1 MNFSIND
8 LKKYLKDISYGS
20 LFYVY
25 LKRTLLFVILPI
37 LIVYTI
43 FFQLYTRSVEND
55 TINMINSN
63 FLRACDTV
71 ENTINKTYEYY
82 TSLIKDE
89 DIIGFIELS
98 PKDIEGGT
106 PEKINILS
114 KARKNL
120 YRYMLSNDDYLN
132 NIYLYS
138 FKSDLLT
145 NHETR
150 ILFSEENDVPLWY
163 EHIKQNKHNFMIADK
178 LPNSKSLYVCLRLGT
193 ANNPRGLVIFD
204 LNLESLLDVLKPTAG
219 YTRIYNDE
227 ALLYDNGKGSSSE
240 KIKYEVNPGNLP
252 TQEKIHKT
260 ADGFLYSYTTAS
272 NMVIEHL
279 VPENML
285 SNRFSVIKMAIL
297 LLLVALIL
305 SFISSLYI
313 SAYFYN
319 LICVIMNSIGPEEL
333 LYTPVGGKNELVVIK
348 ETLLHLRQ
356 KNQMLSKELSDK
368 ITDFKKLQA
377 SSLQTQITP
386 HFLFNTLNAVNI
398 IVMNETKKVTA
409 ANKSILLLSDILEF
423 ALNTG
428 ETFVSIESEIENC
441 KKYIQIEQLKGNNNF
456 DVEWNIDEALMQHKT
471 IKLLLQPIVENAIS
485 HGIKGSELD
494 TNILKISAF
503 TKNNNILFEVANTG
517 KIISKEQIKNLEK
530 TFKVDTFPSKHIGMY
545 NVQKRI
551 KLMYGEE
558 YGIDISSDSK
568 YTYVTITIPFEQ
580 DI

>member
-8 LKKYLKDISYGS
+8 FKKYLKDISYGS

-43 FFQLYTRSVEND
+43 FFLLYTRSVEND
-55 TINMINSN
+55 TINMVNSN

-71 ENTINKTYEYY
+71 ENTIKKTYEYY
-82 TSLIKDE
+82 SSLEKDE
-89 DIIGFIELS
+89 DIVDFIELTQE
-98 PKDIEGGT
+98 DINSGT
-106 PEKINILS
+106 PENINLLT
-114 KARKNL
+114 KVRKNL
-120 YRYMLSNDDYLN
+120 HHYMFSNDDYLN

-138 FKSDLLT
+138 FKSDFIT
-145 NHETR
+145 NHESR
-150 ILFSEENDVPLWY
+150 IFFFEEKDVPLWY
-163 EHIKQNKHNFMIADK
+163 ENIKQNKHNFMVADK
-178 LPNSKSLYVCLRLGT
+178 VPNSKSLYVCLRIGT
-193 ANNPRGLVIFD
+193 ANDPRALVIFD
-204 LNLESLLDVLKPTAG
+204 INLENLLDVLKSTSG
-219 YTRIYNDE
+219 YTRVYNDGV
-227 ALLYDNGKGSSSE
+227 LLFNNGE
-240 KIKYEVNPGNLP
+240 ETTPETLRYKIKPNNLP
-252 TQEKIHKT
+252 PQEVIHKT
-260 ADGFLYSYTTAS
+260 NNGYLYSYTTAS
-272 NMVIEHL
+272 NMVIEYQ

-285 SNRFSVIKMAIL
+285 SNRFSVFKMAIL

-305 SFISSLYI
+305 SFVSSLYI

-333 LYTPVGGKNELVVIK
+333 LYTPVGGKSELVVIK
-348 ETLLHLRQ
+348 DTLLHLRQ

-441 KKYIQIEQLKGNNNF
+441 KKYIQIEQLKGTNNF
-456 DVEWNIDEALMQHKT
+456 EVEWNVDESLMQHKT

-494 TNILKISAF
+494 TNILRISAF
-503 TKNNNILFEVANTG
+503 RKNNNIIFEIANTG
-517 KIISKEQIKNLEK
+517 NVISKEQIRNLEK
-530 TFKVDTFPSKHIGMY
+530 TFKVDIFPSKHIGMY

-558 YGIDISSDSK
+558 YGIDISSDST

-580 DI
+580 

>member
-8 LKKYLKDISYGS
+8 FKKYLNDISYGS

-37 LIVYTI
+37 LIIYTI
-43 FFQLYTRSVEND
+43 FFLIYTRSVEND
-55 TINMINSN
+55 TINMVNSN
-63 FLRACDTV
+63 FLRACDTIN
-71 ENTINKTYEYY
+71 NTIGKTYEYY
-82 TSLIKDE
+82 SSLEKDE
-89 DIIGFIELS
+89 DVVDFLELTS
-98 PKDIEGGT
+98 EDIENGT
-106 PEKINILS
+106 PEKINTLV
-114 KARKNL
+114 KARKNIN
-120 YRYMLSNDDYLN
+120 RYKLSNDDYIN

-138 FKSDLLT
+138 FKSDFLT
-145 NHETR
+145 NQESRTVFVNQED
-150 ILFSEENDVPLWY
+150 IPVWY
-163 EHIKQNKHNFMIADK
+163 YNIKQNNHNFMVADK
-178 LPNSKSLYVCLRLGT
+178 VPNSKSLYVCLRIGT
-193 ANNPRGLVIFD
+193 ANNPEGLVIFD
-204 LNLESLLDVLKPTAG
+204 IRIESLLDVLKSTSG
-219 YTRIYNDE
+219 HTRAYNDGAVLFDTSKE
-227 ALLYDNGKGSSSE
+227 TTTEKLRYEIKPGSIPSQEVIHRTSKG
-240 KIKYEVNPGNLP
+240 Y
-252 TQEKIHKT
+252 
-260 ADGFLYSYTTAS
+260 LYSYTTAS
-272 NMVIEHL
+272 NLVIEYQ
-279 VPENML
+279 VPENAL
-285 SNRFSVIKMAIL
+285 ANRFSVVKMAIL

-348 ETLLHLRQ
+348 DTLLHLRQ
-356 KNQMLSKELSDK
+356 KNQMLSKELSNK

-409 ANKSILLLSDILEF
+409 ANKSILLLSDILAF

-441 KKYIQIEQLKGNNNF
+441 KKYIQIEQLKGTNNF
-456 DVEWNIDEALMQHKT
+456 DVEWNIDESLMQHKT

-485 HGIKGSELD
+485 HGIKGSDLE
-494 TNILKISAF
+494 TNILRISAF
-503 TKNNNILFEVANTG
+503 TKGNCIAFEIANTG
-517 KIISKEQIKNLEK
+517 NIISKEKIKTLEK
-530 TFKVDTFPSKHIGMY
+530 TFKTDIFPSNHIGMY

-558 YGIDISSDSK
+558 YGINITSDSNF
-568 YTYVTITIPFEQ
+568 TYVTLTIPFEKA
-580 DI
+580 